1 MNMLFFRRYF
11 FSQIHIKYYCNG
23 KSYISC
29 ANYLDIWTE
38 RTIMGVDDKIGM
50 NVDGVA
56 QMGDTEKD
64 SSERV
69 KDVVPTT
76 RT

>member
-1 MNMLFFRRYF
+1 M
-11 FSQIHIKYYCNG
+11 
-23 KSYISC
+23 
-29 ANYLDIWTE
+29 
-38 RTIMGVDDKIGM
+38 DDKIGM

-76 RT
+76 RTWLIFYSIFLVRGATFAKLWFWCSSLIPYN